1 MTSATH
7 KAHLSWVRPPIEKAI
22 GRAQVA
28 LDTYFQKMKVFRSPP
43 TGVQPSWI
51 DRQQQEANEKLGVLG
66 QEINLIHSALVMIG
80 SKGGAALSSEMHV
93 ISSNIQESILD
104 DEQKDKA
111 LLALMS
117 GLVVLPNYMSM
128 VISGAP
134 DSPSIL
140 SKPINEIR
148 EIRGV
153 PLLVEESL
161 LPNLAFSFIDPPL
174 KDLAVDPAHRDRVF
188 EASAKPFQAAFGSWI
203 GTQSKE
209 SLREMK
215 GILTDLQTVTNS
227 QEIGCYWWAAGALVD
242 LLIAGSLR
250 HNNNTVSQLRTV
262 SVAIQKGSFGGE
274 SAALESLGVE
284 RFKSLLYVMSLA
296 KTQTDESEEVLGR
309 FNVATGVDN
318 DSLKSLQAK
327 LDRSSEATAQTVAL
341 EVESL
346 LSHAMAAIGRAVSAT
361 KEDVFGIQIASFL
374 TAIRDLANIF
384 FMVND
389 EELASI
395 ARTAATRVSE
405 DSQMSDMT
413 TEVVEALKSDLLY
426 LDARLKNL
434 AENEATRALGIEGVA
449 PDVISGIVS
458 ESLKVL
464 VSVRRPIALHVDS
477 GTAQEG
483 LRQGLEELL
492 SVASVTS
499 FAGASKVGAILKGVA
514 HSMISMLDGGT
525 LSQSEAYENAARALV
540 AVELYLESI
549 HSGFEPDPSILTSAI
564 QALSKN
570 GIEVGEVEAPT
581 QSELLTIFEN
591 VSASAADDED
601 TLLPEIQELRH
612 VFEAFAQLPNFTD
625 QAQLQ
630 TLHMASDRIAMA
642 ARIRGVEPLAKLSK
656 AIAHFANEVYSVA
669 RDEEFDTNAA
679 VEAAKE
685 SAALILR
692 CFDEYAA
699 KGAAAIFVADVAIRL
714 IDMVDTARR
723 EVETTE
729 DAAPIEPEAH
739 QNESVDRV
747 SEIDTPVDSQE
758 IREVEGSEVILA
770 KEAEG
775 EEVEYPEGTDAFMMQ
790 LYRAEYKANHD
801 SLVAMLSSE
810 APKLD
815 DHACRLVHT
824 LRGCS
829 GSAQCM
835 PLNRVFAVLENRLN
849 EIRTSEVELTTHDCA
864 QIIELLNECME
875 FHLAFPWQA
884 TTQLE
889 DAWIDMAKSICGTTE
904 EAVYEEVAV
913 PAVPAEDP
921 PVTTATDQVDSVE
934 PEAIEVEVEVDA
946 VAPVTVDEVTE
957 TVAEQPQAEVEV
969 EVEAQV
975 EVEPEY
981 QAPIPTQSH
990 AVMEATYDQELAS
1003 FYIEEADERLP
1014 QLQDNFQAWLSDLDN
1029 RELIHTIKRQMHT
1042 LKGAAAMAQLT
1053 EIQEVTHLMESLFES
1068 LSLNIIPAN
1077 QDCID
1082 LVEIV
1087 LQEIGGLSTAVRAYR
1102 GLRRP
1107 DALINCLEC
1116 AVEKNHINLQLLSMN
1131 QGEPQISEQEHDE
1144 DHNHGAESSVGM
1156 EPTVGKKTR
1165 RRSRGKGAAKRH
1177 AEKMAALAE
1186 GQTTGE
1192 AHIPEEKHSVEQPKA
1207 QPQATVPVPEPV
1219 AKPAVV
1225 AAPKAEAQIAP
1236 RATAVTE
1243 PKKAEQKPA
1252 TEQPVRKESVN
1263 KPSAATGNAV
1273 AAEMLVHRSSRK
1285 APFDDGKETPLMPVV
1300 SQAVRSLLQRT
1311 QQAHGQAL
1319 DAQRVVST
1327 EKIKVDQRLLE
1338 TAVEQASELTASR
1351 HRQSALQKEV
1361 AIGLISIREKMEAH
1375 YLHQNQ
1381 VIHMLRGY
1389 INLPGGMTGTTNA
1402 SADMQLERF
1411 NDISSMAVHAAQN
1424 IEQIIQDL
1432 QYVMETGDVMQE
1444 SIRSQGRLISRL
1456 QRDLIHS
1463 RLVPFNNIKPALNS
1477 TIENTSKLLKK
1488 KVRTEFG
1495 GGDTILDKKI
1505 LDAIK
1510 DPLFHILRN
1519 AIDHGLEVEAD
1530 RAAAGKNPEGLIRVT
1545 VARRA
1550 KNMIVTISDDG
1561 RGIDPEAVRKKALSI
1576 GIISAKDELTDSEII
1591 RLITHNGFSTAN
1603 SVGHISG
1610 RGVGMDIVASAVES
1624 MGGMLQIESKVGQ
1637 GTTFTLVLPF
1647 SIGSNRAMICNTG
1660 GQWFAIPT
1668 FTMSSVAYC
1677 ARADL
1682 DEQLRLNGHA
1692 TYSHEGEVYNVV
1704 PLADL
1709 IAMPELKGSVDA
1721 AKPVT
1726 LLLCRHGSTRVAI
1739 EVEKVDSMPEIHI
1752 RELDGILSNVR
1763 GLIGE
1768 TELSDG
1774 TAIFVLDVMEL
1785 IRINL
1790 KEGSKGYGVRQNR
1803 IRAVKREN
1811 RPLAFVVDDATSY
1824 RRQLTQYFE
1833 ARGFEVITARDGQD
1847 ALDMLPL
1854 EREPSIITVDVEMPR
1869 LDGFGLT
1876 RRLRQMSEL
1885 DHIPIIMLTT
1895 RTGLEAQAA
1904 EAGVNVFL
1912 NKPVDY
1918 PGMDKAVSQCR
1929 PDLIRNEDA
1938 A

>member
-93 ISSNIQESILD
+93 ISSNIQEGILD

-161 LPNLAFSFIDPPL
+161 LPNLAFSLIDPPL
-174 KDLAVDPAHRDRVF
+174 KDLGVDPAHRDRVF

-215 GILTDLQTVTNS
+215 GILIDLQTVTNS

-274 SAALESLGVE
+274 SAAQDSLGVE

-327 LDRSSEATAQTVAL
+327 LDRSSEATAQTVSL
-341 EVESL
+341 EVKSL

-374 TAIRDLANIF
+374 AAIRDLANIF

-499 FAGASKVGAILKGVA
+499 FAGANKVGAILKGVA

-630 TLHMASDRIAMA
+630 TLHMASDRISMA
-642 ARIRGVEPLAKLSK
+642 SRIRGIEPLAKLSK

-714 IDMVDTARR
+714 IDIVDTARR
-723 EVETTE
+723 EVAATE
-729 DAAPIEPEAH
+729 DAAPSEPEVH
-739 QNESVDRV
+739 QDDSVDHV
-747 SEIDTPVDSQE
+747 SETDTPVESQE

-801 SLVAMLSSE
+801 SLVSLLTAENPELNE
-810 APKLD
+810 
-815 DHACRLVHT
+815 HVCRLVHT

-849 EIRTSEVELTTHDCA
+849 EIRASEVELTAQDSA
-864 QIIELLNECME
+864 QIVELLNECMD

-889 DAWIDMAKSICGTTE
+889 DAWIDTAKSICGTTE
-904 EAVYEEVAV
+904 EAVFEEVPVVVAE
-913 PAVPAEDP
+913 PAAPAEELP
-921 PVTTATDQVDSVE
+921 ISAATPEVEFEE
-934 PEAIEVEVEVDA
+934 PEAIVVEGDAAAELTEV
-946 VAPVTVDEVTE
+946 
-957 TVAEQPQAEVEV
+957 VAESAEFEAEV

-981 QAPIPTQSH
+981 QAPISTHSN
-990 AVMEATYDQELAS
+990 AVLEATYDQELAS

-1014 QLQDNFQAWLSDLDN
+1014 QLQDNFQAWLGDLDN

-1116 AVEKNHINLQLLSMN
+1116 AVERNQINLQLLSMN

-1144 DHNHGAESSVGM
+1144 DHNHGAESSVGV

-1186 GQTTGE
+1186 GQTIGE
-1192 AHIPEEKHSVEQPKA
+1192 AHTKEENHAVEQP
-1207 QPQATVPVPEPV
+1207 QPQTQTPAPAAEPV

-1236 RATAVTE
+1236 RVAAVTE

-1252 TEQPVRKESVN
+1252 TELPVRKESVN
-1263 KPSAATGNAV
+1263 KPSAAAGNAV
-1273 AAEMLVHRSSRK
+1273 AAEMPVHRSSRK

-1488 KVRTEFG
+1488 KIRTEFAG
-1495 GGDTILDKKI
+1495 LDTILDKKI

-1530 RAAAGKNPEGLIRVT
+1530 RAAAGKNPEGLIRVA
-1545 VARRA
+1545 VSRRA

-1561 RGIDPEAVRKKALSI
+1561 RGIDPEAVRKKALSL

-1624 MGGMLQIESKVGQ
+1624 MGGMLQIESKVGR

-1682 DEQLRLNGHA
+1682 DEQIRLNGHA

-1876 RRLRQMSEL
+1876 RRLRQMPEL